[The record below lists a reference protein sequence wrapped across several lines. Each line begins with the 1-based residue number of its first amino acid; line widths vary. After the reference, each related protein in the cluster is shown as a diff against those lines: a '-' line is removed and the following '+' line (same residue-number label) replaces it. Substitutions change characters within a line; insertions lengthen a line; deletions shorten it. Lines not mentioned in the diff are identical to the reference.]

1 MIHHVPPFA
10 DQAGMM
16 IARQTYPRR
25 DSDEE
30 IPRGDKN
37 RMQRRGVINHVPA
50 ARAMSCRLK
59 TRAKINKVVLFDK
72 KCASD
77 FTVTFHLIKKCA
89 SDFTTTFY
97 LIKNA
102 RGNPF
107 KTYRYTYS
115 APEKLHVQLKYAIIF
130 GCFCKYT

>member
-1 MIHHVPPFA
+1 MRIGF
-10 DQAGMM
+10 
-16 IARQTYPRR
+16 YR
-25 DSDEE
+25 DVSF
-30 IPRGDKN
+30 DKKM
-37 RMQRRGVINHVPA
+37 RVGFYRDVSFDKKMRVGFYHD
-50 ARAMSCRLK
+50 
-59 TRAKINKVVLFDK
+59 VLFDK
-72 KCASD
+72 KRASD
-77 FTVTFHLIKKCA
+77 FTA
-89 SDFTTTFY
+89 TFY